1 MRVLTTSTSQGVSA
15 CILNIHRHFL
25 HRPLELT
32 GCFVRVLLISASQYV
47 SAGGGLY
54 IYGTATLI
62 DTNVYANRAEFGQSN
77 VVVPLIAS

>member
-1 MRVLTTSTSQGVSA
+1 MAERGELSRESNPRVTFQ
-15 CILNIHRHFL
+15 
-25 HRPLELT
+25 RPLELT

-62 DTNVYANRAEFGQSN
+62 DTNVYANRAEFGQTN
-77 VVVPLIAS
+77 VAVPLIAS